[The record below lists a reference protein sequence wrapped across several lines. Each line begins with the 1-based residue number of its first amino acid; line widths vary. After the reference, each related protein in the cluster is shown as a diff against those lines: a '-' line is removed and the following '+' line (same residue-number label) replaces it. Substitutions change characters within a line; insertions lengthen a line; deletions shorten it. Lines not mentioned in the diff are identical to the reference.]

1 MSLIDGPS
9 VLPLSG
15 NQAKQL
21 VIFCH
26 GYGADGNDL
35 IGLAN
40 YFQQALPDA
49 FFISPNA
56 PEACPMNPMGYQ
68 WFDFTSND
76 PELIWK
82 KVNDAGEILNKF
94 IDHKLNELNLT
105 DENLSLVGF
114 SQGTM
119 MSLHVGLRRKLKM
132 SSIVGFSGRLI
143 REDTLADEIR
153 SRPPIY
159 LIHGDQDEVVNPTNL
174 LEAKDFFVRN
184 NIPIETKMI
193 KNCGHHIAVE
203 ASSLALNFIKKNLK
217 FNKI

>member
-1 MSLIDGPS
+1 M
-9 VLPLSG
+9 
-15 NQAKQL
+15 
-21 VIFCH
+21 
-26 GYGADGNDL
+26 
-35 IGLAN
+35 
-40 YFQQALPDA
+40 PDA

-82 KVNDAGEILNKF
+82 KVNEAGEILNKF

-119 MSLHVGLRRKLKM
+119 ISLHVGLRRKLKM

-143 REDTLADEIR
+143 REDTLTDEIR

-159 LIHGDQDEVVNPTNL
+159 LIHGDQDPMVPFSDTINAAKILKDLNVDVQSHISPNTPHSIAQDG
-174 LEAKDFFVRN
+174 LEIA
-184 NIPIETKMI
+184 I
-193 KNCGHHIAVE
+193 KFLSA
-203 ASSLALNFIKKNLK
+203 NFLK
-217 FNKI
+217 Q

>member
-9 VLPLSG
+9 VHPLSG

-82 KVNDAGEILNKF
+82 KVNDAGETLNKF

-132 SSIVGFSGRLI
+132 SSIVGFSR
-143 REDTLADEIR
+143 R
-153 SRPPIY
+153 
-159 LIHGDQDEVVNPTNL
+159 
-174 LEAKDFFVRN
+174 
-184 NIPIETKMI
+184 
-193 KNCGHHIAVE
+193 
-203 ASSLALNFIKKNLK
+203 FI
-217 FNKI
+217 

>member
-9 VLPLSG
+9 VHPLSG

-82 KVNDAGEILNKF
+82 KVNDAGETLNKF

-143 REDTLADEIR
+143 REDTLTDEIR

-159 LIHGDQDEVVNPTNL
+159 LIHGDQDPMVPFSDTINAAKILKDLNVDVQSHISPNTPHSIAQDG
-174 LEAKDFFVRN
+174 LEIA
-184 NIPIETKMI
+184 I
-193 KNCGHHIAVE
+193 KFLSA
-203 ASSLALNFIKKNLK
+203 NFLK
-217 FNKI
+217 Q

>member
-9 VLPLSG
+9 VHPLSG

-143 REDTLADEIR
+143 REDTLTDEIR

-159 LIHGDQDEVVNPTNL
+159 LIHGDQDPMVPFSDTINAAKILKDLNVDVQSHISPNTPHSIAQDG
-174 LEAKDFFVRN
+174 LEIA
-184 NIPIETKMI
+184 I
-193 KNCGHHIAVE
+193 KFLSA
-203 ASSLALNFIKKNLK
+203 NFLK
-217 FNKI
+217 Q